1 MDPIRHRTE
10 TASVVTVGTVNFGDG
25 SYPVI
30 AGPCAVE
37 SESQL
42 MAAARIVAGAGA
54 SMLRGGAYKPRT
66 SPYSFQGLGREGLRL
81 LHAAGQAT
89 GLPTIAEV
97 MEPGE
102 VEIAA
107 AHLDMLQVGSRNM
120 QNVPLLRE
128 LGKTGSPVLLKRGFA
143 ATIDEWLLAAEHIL
157 NAGNSQIVLCERGI
171 RTFET
176 QTRNTLDISAVPVA
190 KALGGLPVIVDPSH
204 AAGRRDLIT
213 PLALAGRA
221 VGADGMMVEVH
232 PDPDSALSDGPQ
244 QLDGRQ
250 FASLMDALDIHSR
263 REEIDRIDHRI
274 IHLLARR
281 LETSLEIGRAKTAR
295 GLPLHSPAREETI
308 LDIVGGEAA
317 RAGLDP
323 RVVRA
328 MYESLLT
335 ESRSAQHRTALT
347 AVQGGIGG

>member
-1 MDPIRHRTE
+1 MDPMRHRNEAAT
-10 TASVVTVGTVNFGDG
+10 VVAVGTVSFGDG

-30 AGPCAVE
+30 AGPCAIE

-42 MAAARIVAGAGA
+42 MAAARIVAEAGA

-81 LHAAGQAT
+81 LHSAGQAT
-89 GLPTIAEV
+89 GLPTVAEV
-97 MEPGE
+97 MEPRE
-102 VEIAA
+102 VEIATTY
-107 AHLDMLQVGSRNM
+107 LDMLQVGSRNM
-120 QNVPLLRE
+120 QNVPLLRA
-128 LGKTGSPVLLKRGFA
+128 LGETGKPVLLKRGFA
-143 ATIDEWLLAAEHIL
+143 ATIEEWLLAAEYIL
-157 NAGNSQIVLCERGI
+157 DAGNSHVVLCERGI

-190 KALGGLPVIVDPSH
+190 KALGRLPVIVDPSH

-232 PDPDSALSDGPQ
+232 PSPDTALSDGPQ
-244 QLDGRQ
+244 QLDADQ
-250 FASLMDALDIHSR
+250 FTSLMDVLDIHSR

-274 IHLLARR
+274 VHLLARR
-281 LETSLEIGRAKTAR
+281 VEASIEIGRAKTAR
-295 GLPLHSPAREETI
+295 GLPLLSPSREETI
-308 LDIVGGEAA
+308 LDVVGDEAA

-328 MYESLLT
+328 MYESILS
-335 ESRSAQHRTALT
+335 ESRRAQQRSTLA
-347 AVQGGIGG
+347 AVQGGIGA

>member
-1 MDPIRHRTE
+1 MDHEI
-10 TASVVTVGTVNFGDG
+10 ANVVQVNAVRFGDG
-25 SYPVI
+25 SFPVI
-30 AGPCAVE
+30 AGPCSIE
-37 SESQL
+37 NESQL
-42 MAAARIVAGAGA
+42 MAAATIVAEAGA

-81 LHAAGQAT
+81 LHAAGEEV

-107 AHLDMLQVGSRNM
+107 VHLDMLQVGSRNM
-120 QNVPLLRE
+120 QNVPLLQA
-128 LGKTGSPVLLKRGFA
+128 LGETGKPILLKRGFA
-143 ATIDEWLLAAEHIL
+143 ATVEEWLLAAEYIL
-157 NAGNSQIVLCERGI
+157 QTGNGNVVLCERGI

-190 KALGGLPVIVDPSH
+190 KALGDLPVIVDPSH

-232 PDPDSALSDGPQ
+232 PNPEEALSDGPQ
-244 QLDGRQ
+244 QLNGVQ
-250 FASLMDALDIHSR
+250 FALLMDTLDIGSR

-274 IHLLARR
+274 IQLLARR
-281 LETSLEIGRAKTAR
+281 LTASIGIGRAKTVR
-295 GLPLHSPAREETI
+295 GLPLHSPSREEAI
-308 LDIVGGEAA
+308 LDLVVTEAS
-317 RAGLDP
+317 RFDLDP
-323 RVVRA
+323 SAVRS
-328 MYESLLT
+328 MYESILT
-335 ESRSAQHRTALT
+335 ESRGAQRRSALK
-347 AVQGGIGG
+347 AVGVGG